1 MTANAPITVTDATFD
16 EQVLASDTPVLVD
29 FWADWCG
36 PCKMIAPVLEQLA
49 AEYAGKLTIA
59 KLDVDANP
67 KTPIRYGVTGA
78 PTLNLYKDGEVVQQ
92 IVGARPKRQLLA
104 AIEPHL

>member
-1 MTANAPITVTDATFD
+1 VTVNAPITVTDVTFD
-16 EQVLASDTPVLVD
+16 EQVLGSDTPVLVD

-36 PCKMIAPVLEQLA
+36 PCKMIAPVLEQIA

-59 KLDVDANP
+59 KLDIDANP
-67 KTPIRYGVTGA
+67 KTPVRYGVNGA